1 MCYILIMKIKPLYQ
15 LRLITSAAM
24 VGCVVAGSLLGWL
37 DLPFDPR
44 IGGVTLGAV
53 WATLKLRV
61 LC

>member
-1 MCYILIMKIKPLYQ
+1 MKIKSLHQ
-15 LRLITSAAM
+15 LRLIASAAM

>member
-1 MCYILIMKIKPLYQ
+1 MKIKSLHQ
-15 LRLITSAAM
+15 LRLIASAAM

-61 LC
+61 LS